1 MELSRELESTPS
13 VQAVLLPATWD
24 EHFARRLS
32 AIFSPPLVGT
42 ITMGAIA
49 ANSAGPQAWAWL
61 GIYLLMAVLGPV
73 LYVLWLLRRGEVA
86 DFDLRLREQRLR
98 PYLFTAL
105 CLTVAAVVLLAGG
118 APRLLVVIAFAGA
131 IQTTLLLLV
140 TLRWKISVHLASI
153 AGFVVVMVALIGTPG
168 LLFAPLI
175 PLVAWARIRLRRH
188 NLAQT
193 IAGALVGGGLLGI
206 ALFLAG

>member
-1 MELSRELESTPS
+1 MELSRELESTPG
-13 VQAVLLPATWD
+13 VQVMLLPATWD
-24 EHFARRLS
+24 TRFARWLS

-49 ANSAGPQAWAWL
+49 ANSASPQAWAWL
-61 GIYLLMAVLGPV
+61 GVYLLMAVLGPV
-73 LYVLWLLRRGEVA
+73 VYVLRLVRRGEVT

-105 CLTVAAVVLLAGG
+105 CLTVAAVVLLAGS
-118 APRLLVVIAFAGA
+118 APHLMVVLAFAGA
-131 IQTTLLLLV
+131 IKTTLLLLI

-153 AGFVVVMVALIGTPG
+153 SGFVVVMLALAGTPG
-168 LLFAPLI
+168 LLFTPLI
-175 PLVAWARIRLRRH
+175 PAVAWARIRLRRH

-206 ALFLAG
+206 ALYLAG

>member
-1 MELSRELESTPS
+1 MELSRELESTPG
-13 VQAVLLPATWD
+13 VPVALLPTRWD
-24 EHFARRLS
+24 EHLARQVS
-32 AIFSPPLVGT
+32 AIFSPPLMGT

-49 ANSAGPQAWAWL
+49 ANSAGWQAWVWL
-61 GIYLLMAVLGPV
+61 GLYLLMAVLGPV
-73 LYVLWLLRRGEVA
+73 LYVLWLVRRGEVT

-105 CLTVAAVVLLAGG
+105 CLTAAAVVLLAGG
-118 APRLLVVIAFAGA
+118 APRLMVVIAFAGA
-131 IQTTLLLLV
+131 IKTMLLLLI

-153 AGFVVVMVALIGTPG
+153 AGFVVVMLALIGAPG
-168 LLFAPLI
+168 LLFAPLM

-193 IAGALVGGGLLGI
+193 VAGALMGGGLLGV
-206 ALFLAG
+206 ALHLAG